1 MMKLR
6 DLLKEGEIAT
16 NLTFEEFASKRLQG
30 ASKITND
37 AKEKGGPAILTYH
50 HFVVKLPYYQTA
62 VDGNFDIE
70 KTKELL
76 DAKSNEFCEKIKNM
90 DLSEIKFQRL
100 VGEIEV
106 LGELLLHK
114 NKLN

>member
-1 MMKLR
+1 MKLR
-6 DLLKEGEIAT
+6 DLLKEGEVAV
-16 NLTFEEFASKRLQG
+16 NLTFEEFASKRLDG
-30 ASKITND
+30 ATTITKN

-50 HFVVKLPYYQTA
+50 HFVVKLPYYQAA

-76 DAKSNEFCEKIKNM
+76 DMKSNEFCEKIKNM

-114 NKLN
+114 NKLK